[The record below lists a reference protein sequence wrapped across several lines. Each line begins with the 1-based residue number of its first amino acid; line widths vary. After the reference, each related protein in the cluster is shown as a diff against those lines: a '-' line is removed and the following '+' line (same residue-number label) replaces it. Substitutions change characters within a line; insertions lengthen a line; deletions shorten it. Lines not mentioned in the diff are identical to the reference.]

1 MAKHPERRSRV
12 ATNTTLRIIQEEET
26 TAAIGSRA
34 STRFLAG
41 LWALTKPEINF
52 LIAITV
58 LVSFLLAHQGSYLT
72 SVFSVFNAILGTLL
86 VSSGTA
92 ALNQFMERRFD
103 SRMRRTA
110 RRPLVIGGVTPRTAL
125 LFGMTISVLGLVYLD
140 LWANP
145 LSSLITGLTS
155 VMYLAVYTPLKRI
168 TPLCTTIGAIP
179 GAAPPLI
186 GWAAATGTL
195 GYGALTLYAMLFLW
209 QFPHFMAIAWMYR
222 DDYDRAGYRVL
233 PRDKGRRLFA
243 ALHAII
249 PAVILI
255 PVSLLPWVE
264 KQAGNNYLWGTI
276 LVGAG
281 FAWLAIKFALKSTN
295 MAARR
300 LLLASIVYLP
310 TLFIFLLLTRR

>member
-1 MAKHPERRSRV
+1 MATDS
-12 ATNTTLRIIQEEET
+12 TLRIIQEEEA

-34 STRFLAG
+34 ATRFLAG

-58 LVSFLLAHQGSYLT
+58 LVSFLLAHQGSHLAP
-72 SVFSVFNAILGTLL
+72 VFPVFNAILGTLL
-86 VSSGTA
+86 VSSGAA

-110 RRPLVIGGVTPRTAL
+110 RRPLVIGDVTPRTAL
-125 LFGMTISVLGLVYLD
+125 LFGMTISVLGLIYLD

-145 LSSLITGLTS
+145 LSSLIAGLTS

-168 TPLCTTIGAIP
+168 TPLCTAIGAIP

-195 GYGALTLYAMLFLW
+195 GHGALTLYAMLFLW

-222 DDYDRAGYRVL
+222 DDYERAGYRVL
-233 PRDKGRRLFA
+233 PSFHERRLFA
-243 ALHAII
+243 ALQATV
-249 PAVILI
+249 PSVLMI
-255 PVSLLPWVE
+255 PVSLIPAIGNGAGKVYLAGAIALALGFALLSIRFARNTTNLAARQLLFASIMYLPI
-264 KQAGNNYLWGTI
+264 I
-276 LVGAG
+276 LV
-281 FAWLAIKFALKSTN
+281 
-295 MAARR
+295 
-300 LLLASIVYLP
+300 LLLLD
-310 TLFIFLLLTRR
+310 RR

>member
-1 MAKHPERRSRV
+1 V
-12 ATNTTLRIIQEEET
+12 ATDSTLRIIQEEEA

-34 STRFLAG
+34 ATRFLAG

-58 LVSFLLAHQGSYLT
+58 LVSFLLAHQGSHLAP
-72 SVFSVFNAILGTLL
+72 VFPVFNAILGTLL
-86 VSSGTA
+86 VSSGAA

-110 RRPLVIGGVTPRTAL
+110 RRPLVIGDVTPRTAL
-125 LFGMTISVLGLVYLD
+125 LFGMTISILGVIYLG

-145 LSSLITGLTS
+145 LSSLIAGLTS

-168 TPLCTTIGAIP
+168 TPLCTVIGAIP

-195 GYGALTLYAMLFLW
+195 GHGALTLYAMLFLW

-222 DDYDRAGYRVL
+222 DDYERAGYRVL
-233 PRDKGRRLFA
+233 PSFRGRRLFA
-243 ALHAII
+243 ALQATVPSALI
-249 PAVILI
+249 I
-255 PVSLLPWVE
+255 PVSLIPAIGNE
-264 KQAGNNYLWGTI
+264 AG
-276 LVGAG
+276 
-281 FAWLAIKFALKSTN
+281 
-295 MAARR
+295 
-300 LLLASIVYLP
+300 IVYL
-310 TLFIFLLLTRR
+310 TGAIALALGFALLSIRFARNTTNLAARQLLFASIMYLPMILALLLLDRR

>member
-1 MAKHPERRSRV
+1 V
-12 ATNTTLRIIQEEET
+12 AIDSTLRILEKEQ
-26 TAAIGSRA
+26 AAAPITGRA
-34 STRFLAG
+34 ATHFLAG

-58 LVSFLLAHQGSYLT
+58 LITFLVASQSSQPVSILAA
-72 SVFSVFNAILGTLL
+72 FNAIVGTLF

-92 ALNQFMERRFD
+92 ALNQFVERRSD

-110 RRPLVIGGVTPRTAL
+110 QRPLVIGSVTPRTAL

-145 LSSLITGLTS
+145 LSSLIAGFTS

-168 TPLCTTIGAIP
+168 TPLCTAIGAVP

-195 GYGALTLYAMLFLW
+195 GHEALTLYAMLFLW

-222 DDYDRAGYRVL
+222 DDYERAGYRVL
-233 PRDKGRRLFA
+233 PRFHERRLFV
-243 ALHAII
+243 ALQATV
-249 PAVILI
+249 PSLLMI
-255 PVSLLPWVE
+255 PVSLVPVIGNE
-264 KQAGNNYLWGTI
+264 AGRVYLAGAITLA
-276 LVGAG
+276 LV
-281 FAWLAIKFALKSTN
+281 FALLSIRFARNTTN
-295 MAARR
+295 LAARQLLFASIMYLPIVLV
-300 LLLASIVYLP
+300 LLLLD
-310 TLFIFLLLTRR
+310 RR